1 MGIRNIDELIRT
13 EENSVTFDKHKFIPY
28 PNRYESCLRCG
39 RPKDHQVHIQEE
51 EEKNEDPS

>member
-28 PNRYESCLRCG
+28 PNRYETCLRCG
-39 RPKDHQVHIQEE
+39 RPKDHQVHIPEE
-51 EEKNEDPS
+51 PNEDPS